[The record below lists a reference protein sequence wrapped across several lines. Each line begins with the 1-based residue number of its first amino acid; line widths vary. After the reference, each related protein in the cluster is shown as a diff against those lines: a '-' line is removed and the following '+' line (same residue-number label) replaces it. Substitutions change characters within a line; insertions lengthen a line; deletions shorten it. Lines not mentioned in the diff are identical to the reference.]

1 MLFRVSTGDKR
12 PQHSPRNSSRRK
24 RLADLS
30 PGETSKGDGSEMD
43 DNPYPV
49 RFNLLRTLSSTTADM
64 EKPSSSK
71 PMSCVQRPLSSAC
84 HTEFALFHHLQ
95 HILRKD
101 EGTVTA
107 LGDVFRRRNEVT
119 AVNLFSLDSDV
130 MVESDSMSSCEVFE
144 VGEGGVIM
152 PPHDDSIAENDGV
165 LYSAAIW
172 NVIKVLR
179 RHRNPTSSTLFA
191 KISTGRKYRK

>member
-12 PQHSPRNSSRRK
+12 PQHSPRNLSRRK
-24 RLADLS
+24 RLADQTT
-30 PGETSKGDGSEMD
+30 GESLGNDGSED
-43 DNPYPV
+43 DSGAFSV
-49 RFNLLRTLSSTTADM
+49 RFNLLRTLSSTTAEM
-64 EKPSSSK
+64 EKPSSSE
-71 PMSCVQRPLSSAC
+71 PISCVQKHLSASC

-107 LGDVFRRRNEVT
+107 LGDVFRRRNEIT

-130 MVESDSMSSCEVFE
+130 MVESDSISSCEVFE
-144 VGEGGVIM
+144 VGEGGVVTAQ
-152 PPHDDSIAENDGV
+152 HDEPIAENDGV

-172 NVIKVLR
+172 NIIKVSLR
-179 RHRNPTSSTLFA
+179 PRNT
-191 KISTGRKYRK
+191 